1 MERRTFFR
9 AAAASG
15 LLGAAEAARAAAAAA
30 PQATGPTTRI
40 DLVTSPAGPLPPL
53 PFVSDPGE
61 RRGDM
66 LYRTLGWTG
75 QTVSAIG
82 FGGSHFAKPGI
93 DEPTSIRL
101 CHAAID
107 RGITFMDNS
116 WDYNGGESERRM
128 GTALSQDGYRNKVFL
143 QTKVDGRNK
152 DIAKA
157 QLDQSLQ
164 RLRTDHIDLWMFHEV
179 LRYDDPDR
187 IFASGG
193 AIETAVAARQQGKV
207 RFIGFTGHKDPRIHV
222 YMMEVARA
230 HGFQFDVVLMP
241 SNVMDA
247 HFRSFGRL
255 AMPVALQERIG
266 VITMKPFGGSNGVIL
281 KSGARIQPIDCL
293 HYALN
298 RPTSVVITGIDNDH
312 VLDQAFEAAR
322 TFRPMDAADEG
333 RITDATATEAEDG
346 QFELFKTTAHFDGTA
361 HNPAWLGPD
370 REATLE
376 LAPKTGG

>member
-1 MERRTFFR
+1 MDRRSFFR
-9 AAAASG
+9 AAAATS
-15 LLGAAEAARAAAAAA
+15 LIGATDAARAATAS
-30 PQATGPTTRI
+30 PATAI
-40 DLVTSPAGPLPPL
+40 DLVTAPHGPLPPL
-53 PFVSDPGE
+53 PTVSDPGE

-66 LYRTLGWTG
+66 LYRPLGRTG
-75 QTVSAIG
+75 ETVSAIG
-82 FGGSHFAKPGI
+82 FGGSHFSKPGI
-93 DEPTSIRL
+93 DEATSVRL

-107 RGITFMDNS
+107 RGITFMDNA

-128 GTALSQDGYRNKVFL
+128 GTALSQGGYRDKVFL
-143 QTKVDGRNK
+143 MTKVDGRNK
-152 DIAKA
+152 DIAET

-164 RLRTDHIDLWMFHEV
+164 RLKTDHLDLWMFHEV

-187 IFASGG
+187 IFAPGG
-193 AIETAVAARQQGKV
+193 ALETAVAAKQAGKI
-207 RFIGFTGHKDPRIHV
+207 RHIGFTGHKDPRIHI

-255 AMPVALQERIG
+255 AMPVALSERIG

-281 KSGARIQPIDCL
+281 KSGAAIQPIDCL

-312 VLDQAFEAAR
+312 VLDQAIEAAR
-322 TFRPMDAADEG
+322 TFRPMDAAAEA
-333 RITDATATEAEDG
+333 RITDATASAAADG
-346 QFELFKTTAHFDGTA
+346 RYELFKTTAHFDGTA

-376 LAPKTGG
+376 LAPKNGG